1 MAMSASLSSHVLN
14 TVTGRP
20 AQNMRLTLEKS
31 DGKGGFEKLFEG
43 ATNADGRV
51 PGTEF
56 PKLSVGSEYRLSFD
70 TKAYFLQEGNK
81 DFFYPVARVEFA
93 INAPGHYHV
102 PLLVSPFSFSTY
114 RGS

>member
-1 MAMSASLSSHVLN
+1 MSASLSSHVLN

-20 AQNMRLTLEKS
+20 AHKMRLVLEKS
-31 DGKGGFEKLFEG
+31 DGKDGFEKLFEG

-51 PGTEF
+51 PGTDF
-56 PKLSVGSEYRLSFD
+56 PKLSVGSSYRLSFD
-70 TKAYFLQEGNK
+70 TKSYFLQEGVQE
-81 DFFYPVARVEFA
+81 FFYPVARIEFVVNSA
-93 INAPGHYHV
+93 GHYHV

>member
-1 MAMSASLSSHVLN
+1 MSASLSSHVLN

-20 AQNMRLTLEKS
+20 AQNMKLVLEHS
-31 DGKGGFEKLFEG
+31 DGKGGFAKLFEG

-51 PGTEF
+51 PGTDF
-56 PKLSVGSEYRLSFD
+56 PKLRVGEEYRLSFD
-70 TKAYFLQEGNK
+70 TKAYFLQEGVK
-81 DFFYPVARVEFA
+81 EFFYPVARIEFIVISA
-93 INAPGHYHV
+93 GHYHV